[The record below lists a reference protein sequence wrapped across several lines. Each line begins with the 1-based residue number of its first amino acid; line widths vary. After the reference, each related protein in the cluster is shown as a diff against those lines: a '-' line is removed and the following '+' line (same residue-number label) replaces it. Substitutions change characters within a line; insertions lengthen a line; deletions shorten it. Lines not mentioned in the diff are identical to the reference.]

1 VGVQHVAV
9 PEQAGVVRLRGIPL
23 GGVLVVETVVERA
36 EFPDSDAVIVEEYA
50 QGLDIFVGP
59 VRAGGRTDCSG
70 PEGLGLL

>member
-23 GGVLVVETVVERA
+23 GGILVVEPVVERA
-36 EFPDSDAVIVEEYA
+36 EFTDSDAAVVEEA
-50 QGLDIFVGP
+50 AHGLDIVVGP
-59 VRAGGRTDCSG
+59 IRAGGRTDCSG